1 MYTSEVATKNNN
13 LADLNK
19 CKGNFHKNQDQ
30 L

>member
-1 MYTSEVATKNNN
+1 MYTSEVATKNN
-13 LADLNK
+13 LTDLNK